1 MLAGQV
7 TPFVDSP
14 VIDPLTE
21 VTGKS
26 LHKFRLA
33 AVKLNDSGLIFDIG
47 KNLFGCGRCDTKFY
61 RGLLQG
67 LLTKVKGLNRIGI
80 N

>member
-47 KNLFGCGRCDTKFY
+47 KYLFGYGWCDTASKADCCRFC
-61 RGLLQG
+61 LQT
-67 LLTKVKGLNRIGI
+67 LKA
-80 N
+80 